1 MDFTQEMLAMFQE
14 GKSIDDIAK
23 MITKSLNDANAQ
35 YQEEQ
40 RKIDAA
46 KAERVSLVRDIIAS
60 LVELMALYGID
71 DATLDEMENT
81 DAEEVVDILDEEIP
95 KLQDLFATLEDLGLK
110 MAPKEEKPKKNNSDK
125 SIEDFLNK
133 FVR

>member
-40 RKIDAA
+40 KKKDAA
-46 KAERVSLVRDIIAS
+46 RAERVSLVEDIITS

-71 DATLDEMENT
+71 DATLDEIENT
-81 DAEEVVDILDEEIP
+81 DAEEVVNILDEEIP
-95 KLQDLFATLEDLGLK
+95 KLQDLFTTLEDLGMK
-110 MAPKEEKPKKNNSDK
+110 IAPKEEKVEKSPDK
-125 SIEDFLNK
+125 TIEDFLNK
-133 FVR
+133 FVRQ

>member
-40 RKIDAA
+40 KKKDAA
-46 KAERVSLVRDIIAS
+46 RAERVSLVEDIITS

-71 DATLDEMENT
+71 DATLDEIENT
-81 DAEEVVDILDEEIP
+81 DAEEVVNILDEEIP
-95 KLQDLFATLEDLGLK
+95 KLQDLFTALEDLGMK
-110 MAPKEEKPKKNNSDK
+110 VAPKEEKVKKSPDK

-133 FVR
+133 FVRQ